1 MRLMIPLL
9 MASGMK
15 VAALMGILMQNVAA
29 VYG

>member
-1 MRLMIPLL
+1 MIPLL